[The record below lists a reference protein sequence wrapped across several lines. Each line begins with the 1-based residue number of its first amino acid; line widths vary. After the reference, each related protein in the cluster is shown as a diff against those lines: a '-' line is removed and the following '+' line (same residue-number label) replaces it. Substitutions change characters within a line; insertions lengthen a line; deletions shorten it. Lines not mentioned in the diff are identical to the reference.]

1 MKTLL
6 PVVLSLML
14 VKPVHAMD
22 WFQTNTPLIQAHQ
35 HLLEDDLAGMFNSL
49 VELWQTESSRDLT
62 PHLNELL
69 AQSLS
74 KNCGKSLTDVTLPE
88 WISGVNVIRQTI
100 QSPGRDTF
108 RLVVKLRATTD
119 IEDISFHRWVDD
131 SISAD
136 SSFSKEEPANET
148 ELANERSFL
157 KRYNL
162 TGKLEAGLYHLSIV
176 AKDKRKYRTWVILG
190 DSNSSQYVRWMSKE
204 NWKVE
209 KSALRNPHC
218 PLPQLEVGLYD
229 YIDGQYEQIWKKTYE
244 SNYPNSLELAGVPND
259 RYVLAVSINSRRWQ
273 GDIIVEQ
280 AQTISRTYDLSQE
293 E

>member
-6 PVVLSLML
+6 PVVLSLLL
-14 VKPVHAMD
+14 VKPVHAKD
-22 WFQTNTPLIQAHQ
+22 WFQSNTPLTQAHQ
-35 HLLEDDLAGMFNSL
+35 HLLEDDLGGMFNSL
-49 VELWQTESSRDLT
+49 VELWQSEPNKETR
-62 PHLNELL
+62 PHLNDLL

-74 KNCGKSLTDVTLPE
+74 KDCGKSLTGVTLPD
-88 WISGVNVIRQTI
+88 WISGINVIRQTI
-100 QSPGRDTF
+100 QSPGRDTY

-119 IEDISFHRWVDD
+119 IEDISFRRWVDS

-136 SSFSKEEPANET
+136 SSFNYEEPQEGT
-148 ELANERSFL
+148 ELANERNFL

-162 TGKLEAGLYHLSIV
+162 TGKLDAGLYHLSITT
-176 AKDKRKYRTWVILG
+176 KDKRTYRTWVILG
-190 DSNSSQYVRWMSKE
+190 DSSSSQYVRWTSKE

-229 YIDGQYEQIWKKTYE
+229 YIEGQYDQVWKKTYE
-244 SNYPNSLELAGVPND
+244 SNYPNALELDGVPND

-280 AQTISRTYDLSQE
+280 AQTISRTYDVSLE

>member
-1 MKTLL
+1 MKILL
-6 PVVLSLML
+6 PVVLSLVS
-14 VKPVHAMD
+14 VKPVHSMD
-22 WFQTNTPLIQAHQ
+22 WFQSNTPLTQAHQ
-35 HLLEDDLAGMFNSL
+35 HLLDDDLSSMFTSL
-49 VELWQTESSRDLT
+49 VELWQTEPNNELDS
-62 PHLNELL
+62 HLNELL
-69 AQSLS
+69 GQSLATD
-74 KNCGKSLTDVTLPE
+74 CGKALTGVTLPE

-119 IEDISFHRWVDD
+119 IEHISFRRWVDT

-136 SSFSKEEPANET
+136 SSFGVEEMPKGNEI
-148 ELANERSFL
+148 ANERSFL

-162 TGKLEAGLYHLSIV
+162 TGKLESGLYHLSVV
-176 AKDKRKYRTWVILG
+176 AKDKQEYRTWVILG
-190 DSNSSQYVRWMSKE
+190 DSSSSQYVRWTSKE

-229 YIDGQYEQIWKKTYE
+229 YIEGQYEQVWKKTYE
-244 SNYPNSLELAGVPND
+244 SNYPESLELAGVPND

-273 GDIIVEQ
+273 GDIIIEQ

>member
-6 PVVLSLML
+6 PVVLSLVL
-14 VKPVHAMD
+14 VKPVQAMD
-22 WFQTNTPLIQAHQ
+22 WFRTNTPLTQAHQ
-35 HLLEDDLAGMFNSL
+35 HLLEDDLSGMFNTL
-49 VELWQTESSRDLT
+49 VELWQTEPSRDLT
-62 PHLNELL
+62 SHLNDLL
-69 AQSLS
+69 GQSLT
-74 KNCGKSLTDVTLPE
+74 KDCGKSLTAVTLPE
-88 WISGVNVIRQTI
+88 WVSGVNVIRQTI

-108 RLVVKLRATTD
+108 RLVVKVRATTEVEQ
-119 IEDISFHRWVDD
+119 ITFKRWVDS

-136 SSFSKEEPANET
+136 SSFAVEETPNGAEI
-148 ELANERSFL
+148 ANERSFL

-162 TGKLEAGLYHLSIV
+162 TGQLESGLYHLTVV
-176 AKDKRKYRTWVILG
+176 AKDKPEYRTWVILG
-190 DSNSSQYVRWMSKE
+190 DSNSSQYVRWTSKE

-229 YIDGQYEQIWKKTYE
+229 YIEGQYEQMWKKTYE
-244 SNYPNSLELAGVPND
+244 SNYPESLELAGVPND

-293 E
+293 D

>member
-6 PVVLSLML
+6 PVVLSLMIA
-14 VKPVHAMD
+14 KPVLAMD
-22 WFQTNTPLIQAHQ
+22 WFQSNTPLTQAHQ
-35 HLLEDDLAGMFNSL
+35 HLLEDDLGGMFNSL
-49 VELWQTESSRDLT
+49 VELWQSEPNKQIM
-62 PHLNELL
+62 PHLNDLL
-69 AQSLS
+69 GQSLA
-74 KNCGKSLTDVTLPE
+74 KDCGKSLTSVTLPE

-100 QSPGRDTF
+100 QSPGRDTY

-119 IEDISFHRWVDD
+119 IEEISFRRWVDT

-136 SSFSKEEPANET
+136 SSFSYEAQNQGI
-148 ELANERSFL
+148 ELANERSYL

-162 TGKLEAGLYHLSIV
+162 TGKMDAGLYHLSV
-176 AKDKRKYRTWVILG
+176 RAKDKRTYRSWVILG
-190 DSNSSQYVRWMSKE
+190 DSGSSQYVRWTSKE

-229 YIDGQYEQIWKKTYE
+229 YVDGQYNQVWNKTYE
-244 SNYPNSLELAGVPND
+244 SNYPNALELSGVPND

-273 GDIIVEQ
+273 GEIIVEQ
-280 AQTISRTYDLSQE
+280 AQTISRTYDVSLE
-293 E
+293 

>member
-1 MKTLL
+1 MKILL
-6 PVVLSLML
+6 SVVLSLGL
-14 VKPVHAMD
+14 VKPVQAMD
-22 WFQTNTPLIQAHQ
+22 WFQTNTPLTQAHQ
-35 HLLEDDLAGMFNSL
+35 HLLEDDLSSMFNTL
-49 VELWQTESSRDLT
+49 VELWQTEPSRELT
-62 PHLNELL
+62 THLNELL
-69 AQSLS
+69 GQSLT
-74 KNCGKSLTDVTLPE
+74 KDCGKSLTGVTLPE

-108 RLVVKLRATTD
+108 RLVIKLRATKD
-119 IEDISFHRWVDD
+119 IEEISFKRWVDT

-136 SSFSKEEPANET
+136 SSFGIEEIPEGAEI
-148 ELANERSFL
+148 ANERGFL

-162 TGKLEAGLYHLSIV
+162 TGKLESGLYHLSVV
-176 AKDKRKYRTWVILG
+176 AKDKQEYRTWVILG
-190 DSNSSQYVRWMSKE
+190 DSDSSQYVRWTSKE

-218 PLPQLEVGLYD
+218 PLPQLEVGLFD
-229 YIDGQYEQIWKKTYE
+229 YIDGQYEQMWKKTYE
-244 SNYPNSLELAGVPND
+244 SNYPDSLELADVPND

-280 AQTISRTYDLSQE
+280 SQTISRTYDLSQE

>member
-6 PVVLSLML
+6 PVVFSLLL
-14 VKPVHAMD
+14 VRPVHAAD
-22 WFQTNTPLIQAHQ
+22 WFQSNVPLTQAHQ
-35 HLLEDDLAGMFNSL
+35 HLLEDDLGGMFNSL
-49 VELWQTESSRDLT
+49 VELWQSEPNKETI
-62 PHLNELL
+62 PHLNDLL

-74 KNCGKSLTDVTLPE
+74 KDCGKSLTGVTLPD
-88 WISGVNVIRQTI
+88 WISGINVIRQTI
-100 QSPGRDTF
+100 QSPGRDTY

-119 IEDISFHRWVDD
+119 IENVLFRRWVDS
-131 SISAD
+131 SISSD
-136 SSFSKEEPANET
+136 SSFNYEEPQEET
-148 ELANERSFL
+148 ELANERNFI

-162 TGKLEAGLYHLSIV
+162 TGNLDAGLYHLSITT
-176 AKDKRKYRTWVILG
+176 KDKRTYRTWVILG
-190 DSNSSQYVRWMSKE
+190 DSSSSQYVRWTSKE

-218 PLPQLEVGLYD
+218 PLPQLEVSLYD
-229 YIDGQYEQIWKKTYE
+229 YIGGQYDKVWKKTYE
-244 SNYPNSLELAGVPND
+244 SNYPNALELNGVPND

-280 AQTISRTYDLSQE
+280 AQTISRTYDVSLE

>member
-6 PVVLSLML
+6 PVVLSLVL
-14 VKPVHAMD
+14 VKPVQAMD
-22 WFQTNTPLIQAHQ
+22 WFQTNTPLTQAHQ

-49 VELWQTESSRDLT
+49 VELWQTEPSKDLT
-62 PHLNELL
+62 PHLNDLL
-69 AQSLS
+69 GQSLS
-74 KNCGKSLTDVTLPE
+74 KNCGKSLTGVTLPD
-88 WISGVNVIRQTI
+88 WVSGVNVIRQTI

-108 RLVVKLRATTD
+108 RLVIKLRATTD
-119 IEDISFHRWVDD
+119 IEDISFRRWVDE
-131 SISAD
+131 SISGD
-136 SSFSKEEPANET
+136 SSFSYEEQADGT
-148 ELANERSFL
+148 EIANERSFL

-162 TGKLEAGLYHLSIV
+162 TGKLEAGLYHLSV
-176 AKDKRKYRTWVILG
+176 VSKDKQVYRTWVILG
-190 DSNSSQYVRWMSKE
+190 DSNSSQYVRWTSKE

-229 YIDGQYEQIWKKTYE
+229 YVDGQYEQMWKKTYE

>member
-1 MKTLL
+1 E
-6 PVVLSLML
+6 
-14 VKPVHAMD
+14 
-22 WFQTNTPLIQAHQ
+22 N
-35 HLLEDDLAGMFNSL
+35 
-49 VELWQTESSRDLT
+49 
-62 PHLNELL
+62 
-69 AQSLS
+69 
-74 KNCGKSLTDVTLPE
+74 
-88 WISGVNVIRQTI
+88 
-100 QSPGRDTF
+100 
-108 RLVVKLRATTD
+108 
-119 IEDISFHRWVDD
+119 ISFNRWVDD

-136 SSFSKEEPANET
+136 SSFSYEQQPSGT
-148 ELANERSFL
+148 ELANERSYS

-162 TGKLEAGLYHLSIV
+162 TGKLEAGLYHLTVVST
-176 AKDKRKYRTWVILG
+176 DKQEYRTWVILG
-190 DSNSSQYVRWMSKE
+190 DSNSSQYVRWTSKE

-229 YIDGQYEQIWKKTYE
+229 YIDGQYEQMWKKTYE